1 MPTIGVLQGWFV
13 ERKRRD
19 GEMLRS
25 RITAVVMVVALL
37 ALTGGCAMFATGPSD
52 EEMIAATM
60 DTMFAAT
67 AAQDLDKMMAL
78 YSEDYMGE
86 NGEGKAEVRDFL
98 AEAIDMGYMEEL
110 KVTSEEMKIT
120 VEGDT
125 ATAGPVGY
133 DIMGN
138 ELSIAY
144 NLKKEDGTWRIVG
157 SAMEY

>member
-1 MPTIGVLQGWFV
+1 MI
-13 ERKRRD
+13 
-19 GEMLRS
+19 RS
-25 RITAVVMVVALL
+25 RITAAVTIVALV
-37 ALTGGCAMFATGPSD
+37 AVTGGCAIFATGPSD

-60 DTMFAAT
+60 DTMFAAI

-78 YSEDYMGE
+78 YSDDYKGE

-98 AEAIDMGYMEEL
+98 AEAIDMGYMEDLE
-110 KVTSEEMKIT
+110 VTSEDMKIT
-120 VEGDT
+120 VDGDT

-138 ELSIAY
+138 EFSIAY
-144 NLKKEDGTWRIVG
+144 DLKKEDGTWRIVG